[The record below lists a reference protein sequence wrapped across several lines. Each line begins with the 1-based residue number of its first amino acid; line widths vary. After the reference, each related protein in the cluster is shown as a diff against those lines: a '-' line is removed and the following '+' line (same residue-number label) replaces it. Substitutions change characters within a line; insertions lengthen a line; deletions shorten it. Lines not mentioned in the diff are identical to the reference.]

1 MKRLVTVMSIILTI
15 ILNTSCSKSDSKPSI
30 ATKTSVTAI
39 SPNSGTSGMSVIIT
53 GSNFS
58 NTNNIVTF
66 QNGIAATVTLATPTS
81 LTVTVPTGGSTGSIS
96 VNGVAGPV
104 FTYTAGSDPNVY
116 IAGGGNTGSLTD
128 KATYWN
134 AGVANI
140 LPDGTQAYGIF
151 VSGSDIYVAGTKGNA
166 GVLNARYWKNGT
178 AIPLDLTN
186 KSNKSEAK
194 AITLSGS
201 DVYVAGYEDV
211 IAKYWKNGVAT
222 SLNTTSGNTA
232 YGTSIC
238 ISGNDVYVGGYEYSG
253 GTTAVYWKN
262 GTEVNFTNGKNVSQT
277 NSILFYSN
285 DIYAA
290 GFEYS
295 NDGAHRIAK
304 YWKNGNA
311 VALSDSTHDAEI
323 LSFVISGLD
332 VYAAGY
338 DNGVAQYW
346 KNGKAVKLTTTTGS
360 YATAIVVS
368 VSDVYVAG
376 HDSNGPKYWKNGSV
390 VNLPNISGSEL
401 ATAIF
406 LK

>member
-1 MKRLVTVMSIILTI
+1 MSIILTI

-39 SPNSGTSGMSVIIT
+39 SPNSGTSGMSVTIT

-58 NTNNIVTF
+58 NTNNVVTF
-66 QNGIAATVTLATPTS
+66 QNGIAAIVTLATPTN
-81 LTVTVPTGGSTGSIS
+81 LTVTVPSGGATGPIT
-96 VNGVAGPV
+96 VNGVTGPV
-104 FTYTAGSDPNVY
+104 FTYTTGSDPNVY
-116 IAGGGNTGSLTD
+116 IAGGGNTGSLAD

-151 VSGSDIYVAGTKGNA
+151 VSGSDIYVAGTKGDN

-178 AIPLDLTN
+178 AVPLDLTN
-186 KSNKSEAK
+186 KINKSEAK

-222 SLNTTSGNTA
+222 SLITNSGNTA
-232 YGTSIC
+232 YGTSIS
-238 ISGNDVYVGGYEYSG
+238 ISGNDIYVGGYEYSG

-262 GTEVNFTNGKNVSQT
+262 GTEVSFTNGKNVSQT
-277 NSILFYSN
+277 NAILAYGN
-285 DIYAA
+285 DIYTA

-295 NDGAHRIAK
+295 VDGTHRIAK
-304 YWKNGNA
+304 YWKNGNG

-323 LSFVISGLD
+323 YSIVISGLD

-338 DNGVAQYW
+338 DNGFAKYW
-346 KNGKAVKLTTTTGS
+346 KNGKEVILTPTTGS
-360 YATAIVVS
+360 YATGIAIS

-376 HDSNGPKYWKNGSV
+376 YDSNGPKYWKNGSV
-390 VNLPNISGSEL
+390 VSLPNNNGSNI